1 MSAGDGSTTTIRG
14 RRALGT
20 ALPTLLLA
28 LVLSV
33 PAQAEVANH
42 AFIGPVISGLAP
54 QPKPLRPRLE
64 APCGVAVN
72 PADGSPYVAD
82 YLRRSIIGAPD
93 PLPDLYPGNGPCGL
107 AHDGINLYVNYWHGA
122 VVNVDAGVIDA
133 NPSFG
138 IALDPETKNLY
149 VNHRTS
155 VSVYQAPVEP
165 GDSPALTIG
174 TGSLINGYGVAVS
187 TFPATKGQVS
197 VADAGN
203 GKVKVYDPK
212 VSLTVPVREIG
223 GAGTAAGRFVSLV
236 DSSLAIDQSN
246 GNLLV
251 ADNTQPGFEHPIA
264 AISEFNVEG
273 LYRGQLEKTIIDGTP
288 VGIAFDESPTP
299 TNGQLYVT
307 SGNGSNIVIPP
318 ELGPPASEQGALY
331 LFGPSGPGQKL
342 KATISGAGQGSVKS
356 TPAGINCPAACE
368 AELNSGAVVTLTA
381 TPEPGSAFAGWS
393 GACSGTDACQVIL
406 NAVATVGAKFDVAP
420 AASSVGAGLGSRTA
434 SPDTHAGPPGP
445 GQSPALKLG
454 RPAAQ
459 GANGL
464 VLDATLPA
472 AGALS
477 ATAKGLK
484 AAHASLG
491 APGLVKL
498 RLHLNRRG
506 RNALAKSKT
515 GRLSMRVAV
524 FFTPSDGTPRSV
536 VGKTVTFKHT
546 K

>member
-1 MSAGDGSTTTIRG
+1 MSARDRSTTSIGG
-14 RRALGT
+14 RRALCT
-20 ALPTLLLA
+20 VLLTPLLA
-28 LVLSV
+28 LTLSA
-33 PAQAEVANH
+33 PAQAEVPNH
-42 AFIGPVISGLAP
+42 AFIGPAIGGLAP

-72 PADGSPYVAD
+72 PADGTTYVAD
-82 YLRRSIIGAPD
+82 YLRRSIIGAAD

-107 AHDGINLYVNYWHGA
+107 AHDGINMYVNYWHGP
-122 VVNVDAGVIDA
+122 VVNPATGVIDA
-133 NPSFG
+133 KPSFG
-138 IALDPETKNLY
+138 IAVDPATKSLY
-149 VNHRTS
+149 VDHRTS
-155 VSVYQAPVEP
+155 VSVYKAPVEP
-165 GDSPALTIG
+165 NDAPVLTIG

-187 TFPATKGQVS
+187 AFPGTKGQVA

-212 VSLTVPVREIG
+212 VSLIAPVREIG

-273 LYRGQLEKTIIDGTP
+273 LYRGQLEKTIIDGAP
-288 VGIAFDESPTP
+288 VGIAFDESPTA
-299 TNGQLYVT
+299 TKGQLYVT

-356 TPAGINCPAACE
+356 IPAGINCPAACE

-381 TPEPGSAFAGWS
+381 TPAPGSAFAGWS

-406 NAVATVGAKFDVAP
+406 NAVATVDAKFDIAP
-420 AASSVGAGLGSRTA
+420 APLSIDSGLRSGTV
-434 SPDTHAGPPGP
+434 SPDTHAGAPAP
-445 GQSPALKLG
+445 GQRGALKLG

-459 GANGL
+459 GANTL
-464 VLDATLPA
+464 VLEASLPA
-472 AGALS
+472 AGALTG
-477 ATAKGLK
+477 TAKGLK
-484 AAHASLG
+484 RAHASLG

-506 RNALAKSKT
+506 RKALAKSKP

-524 FFTPSDGTPRSV
+524 TFTPSDGAPGGV
-536 VGKTVTFKHT
+536 VRKTVTFKQT

>member
-1 MSAGDGSTTTIRG
+1 M
-14 RRALGT
+14 
-20 ALPTLLLA
+20 
-28 LVLSV
+28 
-33 PAQAEVANH
+33 
-42 AFIGPVISGLAP
+42 
-54 QPKPLRPRLE
+54 
-64 APCGVAVN
+64 
-72 PADGSPYVAD
+72 
-82 YLRRSIIGAPD
+82 
-93 PLPDLYPGNGPCGL
+93 
-107 AHDGINLYVNYWHGA
+107 
-122 VVNVDAGVIDA
+122 
-133 NPSFG
+133 
-138 IALDPETKNLY
+138 
-149 VNHRTS
+149 
-155 VSVYQAPVEP
+155 
-165 GDSPALTIG
+165 TIG

-187 TFPATKGQVS
+187 AFPATKGQVA

-212 VSLTVPVREIG
+212 VSLTVPVREIS

-273 LYRGQLEKTIIDGTP
+273 LYRGQLEKTIIDGAP

-318 ELGPPASEQGALY
+318 ELGPPVSEQGALY

-393 GACSGTDACQVIL
+393 GACSGTDDCQVIL
-406 NAVATVGAKFDVAP
+406 NAVATVDAKFDVAP
-420 AASSVGAGLGSRTA
+420 ASLSIGSGLRSGTA
-434 SPDTHAGPPGP
+434 STDANASLSASD
-445 GQSPALKLG
+445 QSAALKLG

-459 GANGL
+459 GANTV
-464 VLDATLPA
+464 VLEATLPA
-472 AGALS
+472 AGALT

-484 AAHASLG
+484 RASAGLD

-506 RNALAKSKT
+506 RNALAKSKP

-524 FFTPSDGTPRSV
+524 AFTPSDGAPGSV
-536 VGKTVTFKHT
+536 VGKTVTFKHA